1 PPGGYPGTFSHCEDD
16 VMRKHTAEQ
25 VNEFLQGY
33 HFDNEVNP
41 RARKTHFEVMKCG
54 IFSVRNT
61 LFYSKDTDAS
71 KDLKELNWMTKQ
83 LTDGVVPEPA
93 RITE

>member
-1 PPGGYPGTFSHCEDD
+1 MRNERDINTTAETTPRPGGLSRHFSHREDD

-41 RARKTHFEVMKCG
+41 RARK
-54 IFSVRNT
+54 
-61 LFYSKDTDAS
+61 
-71 KDLKELNWMTKQ
+71 
-83 LTDGVVPEPA
+83 
-93 RITE
+93 

>member
-1 PPGGYPGTFSHCEDD
+1 
-16 VMRKHTAEQ
+16 MRKQTAEQ

-41 RARKTHFEVMKCG
+41 RGKKTHFEVMKCG
-54 IFSVRNT
+54 IISVRST
-61 LFYSKDTDAS
+61 VFFSKDIKAS
-71 KDLKELNWMTKQ
+71 EDLKELNWMVKK

>member
-1 PPGGYPGTFSHCEDD
+1 
-16 VMRKHTAEQ
+16 MRKHTAEQ

-33 HFDNEVNP
+33 YFDN
-41 RARKTHFEVMKCG
+41 
-54 IFSVRNT
+54 VRNT

-71 KDLKELNWMTKQ
+71 KDLKELNWMVKQ
-83 LTDGVVPEPA
+83 LTDGIIPEPA

>member
-1 PPGGYPGTFSHCEDD
+1 
-16 VMRKHTAEQ
+16 MRKHTAEQ

-41 RARKTHFEVMKCG
+41 RSRKTHFEVMKCG

>member
-1 PPGGYPGTFSHCEDD
+1 
-16 VMRKHTAEQ
+16 MRKHTAEQ

-33 HFDNEVNP
+33 YFDNEANP
-41 RARKTHFEVMKCG
+41 RQKGTHFDVMKHG
-54 IFSVRNT
+54 ILSVRNT

-71 KDLKELNWMTKQ
+71 KNLKELNWIVKQ
-83 LTDGVVPEPA
+83 LTDGIIPEPA

>member
-1 PPGGYPGTFSHCEDD
+1 
-16 VMRKHTAEQ
+16 MRKHTAEQ
-25 VNEFLQGY
+25 VNEFLQAY

-41 RARKTHFEVMKCG
+41 RQKEMHFDIMKHG
-54 IFSVRNT
+54 ILSVCTT
-61 LFYSKDTDAS
+61 LFYSKDIDAG
-71 KDLKELNWMTKQ
+71 KDLKELYWMVKQ